1 MRRLPGIVCSAAVIL
16 TVLALPAGANTAT
29 RAGSAATTFANWPA
43 YLLGPTHPSF
53 NSAAGAITPAKV
65 ATLTRVWRWTPAAP
79 TMAGQ
84 PGTSLFAS
92 PTVFNGRIY
101 IGANTGVFYALDEAT
116 GQVLWHRFMGFV
128 TAKTCAARGFNSTA
142 TVARDPVSGALT
154 VYVTAA
160 DGALKWRSV
169 VAIPSTTVNDYY
181 NWGSPTVV
189 NGRIYMGVSSE
200 CDSPLVMGGL
210 KAYDQA
216 TGKLLAFYQ
225 TNPGGSTGPSIW
237 SSAAARPTSPYVYVT
252 TGNGAGSDAISV
264 VQLDAATLTKLSSW
278 QVPSSEHG
286 GDSDFGGSP
295 TFFPATLAGVYTP
308 LMGACNKNG
317 VYYALRRGNVAAGP
331 VWRFKVGGPPSVGGQ
346 CDAAAV
352 WNGAHLFVAG
362 NATVIGGTS
371 YKGSVRM
378 LNPATGSPLW
388 QRGLPG
394 TVIGSP
400 TLSGGVVLAA
410 PTYSA
415 AGLYRTNAATGG
427 VLRHILS
434 GYEFGQ
440 PVFADNMLLVPTKDN
455 GLWAYRYAR
464 LLARRAAVAVGQ
476 AGLTHD
482 AA

>member
-1 MRRLPGIVCSAAVIL
+1 MRRFPGIVCSAAVIL

-29 RAGSAATTFANWPA
+29 RAGSAATTFVNWPA

-65 ATLTRVWRWTPAAP
+65 ASLTRVWRWTPAAP

-84 PGTSLFAS
+84 PGTELFAS

-142 TVARDPVSGALT
+142 TVAPDPVSGALT

-160 DGALKWRSV
+160 DGYLYALNAANGALKWRSA

-181 NWGSPTVV
+181 NWSSPTVV

-216 TGKLLAFYQ
+216 TGKLLAFYK

-264 VQLDAATLTKLSSW
+264 VQLDAATLKKLSSW

-308 LMGACNKNG
+308 LLGACNKNG
-317 VYYALRRGNVAAGP
+317 VYYALRRGNLAAGP
-331 VWRFKVGGPPSVGGQ
+331 VWRFKAGSPQTGGGAQ

-362 NATVIGGTS
+362 NATVIGGIT

-388 QRGLPG
+388 QRGLAS
-394 TVIGSP
+394 TVTGSP
-400 TLSGGVVLAA
+400 TLSGGGVLAA
-410 PTYSA
+410 PTYGS
-415 AGLYRTNAATGG
+415 AGLYLINAATGG
-427 VLRHILS
+427 ILRQIFS
-434 GYEFGQ
+434 GQEFGQ
-440 PVFADNMLLVPTKDN
+440 PVFSDNMLLVPTRNN
-455 GLWAYRYAR
+455 GLWAYR
-464 LLARRAAVAVGQ
+464 
-476 AGLTHD
+476 
-482 AA
+482 